1 MGSSFSILN
10 DTKHNVWI
18 THGINWE
25 VLTASVQGVSILLTA
40 GMAVAGASAEKNS
53 TQVAGMTATQWTKAE
68 KITNLAVAALS
79 EPLGKAREEAK
90 KVQDDD
96 IEFKAHAE
104 LKKPGEKYTF
114 SGTLSL
120 TMTVYVMNDMQQH
133 DKRACVTGPT
143 VDSENIYPIS
153 QYFTNLDVI

>member
-1 MGSSFSILN
+1 MSMRCQSSGTVSGAHVRWPTTVTPNAQSNLKSLTANEPKNAIFTDQSSFSNFALCVI
-10 DTKHNVWI
+10 I
-18 THGINWE
+18 
-25 VLTASVQGVSILLTA
+25 
-40 GMAVAGASAEKNS
+40 EKNS

-133 DKRACVTGPT
+133 DNRVCNFACSP
-143 VDSENIYPIS
+143 
-153 QYFTNLDVI
+153 

>member
-25 VLTASVQGVSILLTA
+25 VLTASVQGVSILLTT
-40 GMAVAGASAEKNS
+40 GMAVAGASA
-53 TQVAGMTATQWTKAE
+53 
-68 KITNLAVAALS
+68 VAALS
-79 EPLGKAREEAK
+79 EPLHKAREEAK

-96 IEFKAHAE
+96 TEFKAHAE
-104 LKKPGEKYTF
+104 LIKPGEKYTF

-120 TMTVYVMNDMQQH
+120 TMTVYVMNDKLQL
-133 DKRACVTGPT
+133 DKRACFTGPT
-143 VDSENIYPIS
+143 HDSENIYPIS
-153 QYFTNLDVI
+153 QYFTNLDVT

>member
-10 DTKHNVWI
+10 DTKHNIWV

-25 VLTASVQGVSILLTA
+25 VLTAIIQGVAILLTT
-40 GMAVAGASAEKNS
+40 GMAVAGASSGKTS
-53 TQVAGMTATQWTKAE
+53 TQVA
-68 KITNLAVAALS
+68 NLAVVGLS
-79 EPLGKAREEAK
+79 EALRKAREEAR

-96 IEFKAHAE
+96 KGFKAHAE
-104 LKKPGEKYTF
+104 LIKPGEKYTF

-120 TMTVYVMNDMQQH
+120 TMTVYVMNEELQL
-133 DKRACVTGPT
+133 DKRACFTGPT
-143 VDSENIYPIS
+143 HDSENIYPIS

>member
-53 TQVAGMTATQWTKAE
+53 TQVA
-68 KITNLAVAALS
+68 NLTVAALS
-79 EPLGKAREEAK
+79 ESLHEAREEAR
-90 KVQDDD
+90 KVQDDG

-104 LKKPGEKYTF
+104 LIKPGEKYTF

-133 DKRACVTGPT
+133 DKRACFTGPT
-143 VDSENIYPIS
+143 QDSENIYPIS